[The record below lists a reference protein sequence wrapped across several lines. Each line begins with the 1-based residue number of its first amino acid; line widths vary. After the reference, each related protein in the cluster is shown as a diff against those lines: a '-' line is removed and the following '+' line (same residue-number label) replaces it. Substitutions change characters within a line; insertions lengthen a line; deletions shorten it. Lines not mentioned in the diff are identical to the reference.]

1 MTSLEDRN
9 EYEMYLA
16 KVKLAFEEEAA
27 AKMDMIKR
35 LVRKGSS
42 LGILTHRMHQTLSEQ
57 FKDIIEEDNTVLA
70 PRLRLGTMINEA
82 LYKK

>member
-1 MTSLEDRN
+1 MTSLEARN
-9 EYEMYLA
+9 EYEMYIV
-16 KVKLAFEEEAA
+16 KVKLALEEEAA

-35 LVRKGSS
+35 CGRKGSS
-42 LGILTHRMHQTLSEQ
+42 LGIPTHRMHQTLSEQ
-57 FKDIIEEDNTVLA
+57 FKDIIEEDNIVLA